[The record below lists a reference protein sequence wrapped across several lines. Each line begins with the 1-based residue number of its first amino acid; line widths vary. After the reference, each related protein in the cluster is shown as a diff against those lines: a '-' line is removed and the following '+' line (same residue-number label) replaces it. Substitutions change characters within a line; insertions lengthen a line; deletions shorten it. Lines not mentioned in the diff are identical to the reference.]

1 MEASIALPVFVI
13 CMAALLQF
21 GRVSETAERFGSAL
35 CETAEQMAVYAGVSN
50 YEEGN
55 AAVLHGLSAIYARGQ
70 VLGRAGDTKAVKN
83 TNFLL
88 SSFLKDGE
96 MIDLV
101 LTYQMQA
108 PVGGIRIPGVFFIQR
123 GSVRAWSGRNGSGG
137 SETAEGETD
146 TVQTVYV
153 TEHGTVYHTD
163 TNCSHIKLSI
173 QQINREALGG
183 ARNAYGE
190 KYHACEKCG
199 KAAGDSVY
207 ITSDGNRYHSS
218 LECSGLKRTVT
229 EMPLDEV
236 GSLRPCSKCGGN
248 CK

>member
-108 PVGGIRIPGVFFIQR
+108 PVGE
-123 GSVRAWSGRNGSGG
+123 SGYRESFLYKEEVCAHGAG
-137 SETAEGETD
+137 
-146 TVQTVYV
+146 
-153 TEHGTVYHTD
+153 GTVPAAV
-163 TNCSHIKLSI
+163 K
-173 QQINREALGG
+173 QQR
-183 ARNAYGE
+183 ARRIRF
-190 KYHACEKCG
+190 KPF
-199 KAAGDSVY
+199 
-207 ITSDGNRYHSS
+207 
-218 LECSGLKRTVT
+218 
-229 EMPLDEV
+229 M
-236 GSLRPCSKCGGN
+236 
-248 CK
+248 